1 MKVGS
6 WYQQTFPEKI
16 IYFLVVKIQ
25 KNGGF
30 AGIQVD
36 YYNGGYKPHMKKS
49 SVPNTAHNKILWQET
64 DQVPSVVKEMIPSTN
79 G

>member
-6 WYQQTFPEKI
+6 WYQQTFPEKT

-36 YYNGGYKPHMKKS
+36 HYVGGYKPHMKKS
-49 SVPNTAHNKILWQET
+49 SVPNTAHNKLLWKAVKEM
-64 DQVPSVVKEMIPSTN
+64 PSVVKDLIPSSN

>member
-6 WYQQTFPEKI
+6 WYQQTFPEKT
-16 IYFLVVKIQ
+16 IYFFVTKIQ

-36 YYNGGYKPHMKKS
+36 SYNGGYKPHMKKS
-49 SVPNTAHNKILWQET
+49 SIPNTAAFRALWAECAV
-64 DQVPSVVKEMIPSTN
+64 VPASVSHLITEVSS
-79 G
+79 